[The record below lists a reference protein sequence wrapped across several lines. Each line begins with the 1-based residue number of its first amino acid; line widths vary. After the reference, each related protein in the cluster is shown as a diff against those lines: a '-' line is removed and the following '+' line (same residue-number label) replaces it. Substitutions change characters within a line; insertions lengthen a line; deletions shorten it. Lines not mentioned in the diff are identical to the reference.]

1 MQKLEIVPIDMAA
14 YASHKAIPYFD
25 VYLVATR
32 STSVDL
38 LQQLIKLCSAA
49 CDVPLQQPS
58 PQHIGLTSKAE
69 LLQGRQQRRHPS
81 ELQIDQ
87 SHVI

>member
-14 YASHKAIPYFD
+14 YASNKAIPYFD

-38 LQQLIKLCSAA
+38 LQQLIKLCCAA
-49 CDVPLQQPS
+49 CDVTLQQPS
-58 PQHIGLTSKAE
+58 PQHIGLASKAE
-69 LLQGRQQRRHPS
+69 LLQSRQLRGHPS
-81 ELQIDQ
+81 AL
-87 SHVI
+87 